1 MRWRS
6 LYSLYP
12 VLLSNGNLIEQGELE
27 GGRHYVLGED
37 PFKKPCYLFALV
49 AGKLEST
56 DETFVTH
63 SGVKK
68 VPKEGWTMQDGT
80 PWPGNNVRD
89 HPGMI
94 QVVFSEGKLCMDLI
108 PPPRRNPLQ
117 RPATVGQNGAAAC
130 VVALER
136 RTGKCHQRRRA
147 GKCSLLG
154 LYDSNLSL
162 PYQTAT
168 GFFSIFI
175 FLLTSGC
182 FDILPDESFTLKH
195 DGRGY
200 LSMSNTGPNSNNSQF
215 FITFRAVHHLDGLHV
230 VFGKLVQG
238 RRTLKKIESGS
249 KQGNLVFVK
258 IVNCGELLEGK
269 IRAVAALERESVL
282 CVEKENLRSL
292 QEEGGG
298 KDEDI
303 LVLSQ
308 IVHLILVR
316 SSHHAISYGMVFL
329 GQDSVCDVEGNELPR
344 LVYVSREK
352 KPGFDHHKKA
362 GAMHALANFLPL
374 SPSKVADPRPEPK
387 KVITDRAIE
396 LTLLPPCVLVEF
408 LTNFNEIML
417 LTVRMMED
425 FTRLAEKNTNVKN
438 LETCGVLAGSPVYV
452 GGIPHDAS
460 GRIQRA
466 FVSRE
471 EKSP

>member
-1 MRWRS
+1 MKHLS
-6 LYSLYP
+6 LTQVGS
-12 VLLSNGNLIEQGELE
+12 
-27 GGRHYVLGED
+27 D
-37 PFKKPCYLFALV
+37 DA
-49 AGKLEST
+49 
-56 DETFVTH
+56 
-63 SGVKK
+63 GVKK

-94 QVVFSEGKLCMDLI
+94 Q
-108 PPPRRNPLQ
+108 
-117 RPATVGQNGAAAC
+117 
-130 VVALER
+130 
-136 RTGKCHQRRRA
+136 
-147 GKCSLLG
+147 
-154 LYDSNLSL
+154 
-162 PYQTAT
+162 AT

-200 LSMSNTGPNSNNSQF
+200 PSMSNTGPNSNNSQF

-238 RRTLKKIESGS
+238 RRTLKKIESAGS
-249 KQGNLVFVK
+249 KQGEPAFFVK
-258 IVNCGELLEGK
+258 IVNCGELLE
-269 IRAVAALERESVL
+269 
-282 CVEKENLRSL
+282 EKENLRSL

-362 GAMHALANFLPL
+362 GQCMLGKN
-374 SPSKVADPRPEPK
+374 
-387 KVITDRAIE
+387 
-396 LTLLPPCVLVEF
+396 EF
-408 LTNFNEIML
+408 
-417 LTVRMMED
+417 
-425 FTRLAEKNTNVKN
+425 
-438 LETCGVLAGSPVYV
+438 
-452 GGIPHDAS
+452 
-460 GRIQRA
+460 
-466 FVSRE
+466 
-471 EKSP
+471 